1 MTELET
7 LENKIDNEKQ
17 QSIQM
22 SGDGDAPETIL
33 VPTPPVEE
41 IDQDTPDPNDQL
53 MKELSKL
60 QSQSKN
66 VAIIGSRNIPL
77 PHQQLID
84 MLAFTLAK
92 EGNTIITS
100 GGSSGTNAAAI
111 RGAMRGNP
119 EKLTIILP
127 QTIGH
132 QPSDVQDQLIGVP
145 NIVEHPEWNN
155 MTLADASRLCNREI
169 VDECDQLLIILFHD
183 SATYQTAIEY
193 AHERGKIVT
202 ALYLD

>member
-1 MTELET
+1 MISTDEPGIRPVGALNGEGDKEDGEGGDT
-7 LENKIDNEKQ
+7 LVVPIDPA
-17 QSIQM
+17 
-22 SGDGDAPETIL
+22 GD
-33 VPTPPVEE
+33 V
-41 IDQDTPDPNDQL
+41 DQDTPDTHDL
-53 MKELSKL
+53 LAAEFSKL
-60 QSQSKN
+60 QQQSKH

-84 MLAFTLAK
+84 LLAFTLAK
-92 EGNTIITS
+92 EGNKIITS

-119 EKLTIILP
+119 ENLRVILP

-132 QPSDVQDQLIGVP
+132 QPSDVQDQLIGIP

-183 SATYQTAIEY
+183 STTYQTAIEY
-193 AHERGKIVT
+193 AEDNHKIVT